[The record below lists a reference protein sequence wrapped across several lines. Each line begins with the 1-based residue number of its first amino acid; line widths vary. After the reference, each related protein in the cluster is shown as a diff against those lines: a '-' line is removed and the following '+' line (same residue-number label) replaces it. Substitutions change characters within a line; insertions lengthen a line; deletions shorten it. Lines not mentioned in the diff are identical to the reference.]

1 VRAAR
6 EAFLSG
12 DRDPKGVR
20 PQVLASWR
28 RCELNGVNPDR
39 LAIPHTTDFEPESK
53 LYRIAKPILDRFAER
68 LLDTRSSL
76 ILADRQARVLK
87 RWAVARGP
95 DNLLERLSVV
105 PGCLITEEVAGTN
118 GLGTALEEA
127 RPVQI
132 VGGEHFAEQFQ
143 AFTCVGSP
151 IRHPI
156 TRHIAGL
163 VNLACGHKDTN
174 ALILPMVT
182 EIASEIEREL
192 YLHASEGERALLE
205 SFLREARTSSRAI
218 VSMSEQVVMANVAAT
233 RVLEGADQ
241 AVLWEQASRA
251 AAQRS
256 ERSIL
261 LTLADGRSVQA
272 RCKPVD
278 IGSHSVGVLVEL
290 FPEVLAHTS
299 TGRRGAVHATVGAPN
314 SLVGQSS
321 ALRQIEAKVRQV
333 ASSGLPILFLGELG
347 TGKATLAAYAH
358 QCSGVEGDFTIFDAV
373 LAQVDGA
380 QAWLHTLRERLA
392 QPNGTV
398 LLRHLAA
405 LEPTTVA
412 AVCSLIDLVPEGV
425 GPRLMAT
432 SVADTAL
439 EPGAFQPLL
448 DRIGVA
454 RITIP
459 PLRQRPGDIK
469 GLVAEFVHRFA
480 PAQSRPRLAPEALQA
495 LLRLD
500 WPGNL
505 RQLETLIRELVSG
518 GQLSQIR
525 LEDLPEHIRRQTAR
539 RRLSRLEQM
548 ELDQIIVALR
558 EARGNKFQAAKALGI
573 SRSTLHRKL
582 RVFGI
587 ELDRSIF

>member
-1 VRAAR
+1 
-6 EAFLSG
+6 
-12 DRDPKGVR
+12 
-20 PQVLASWR
+20 
-28 RCELNGVNPDR
+28 
-39 LAIPHTTDFEPESK
+39 
-53 LYRIAKPILDRFAER
+53 
-68 LLDTRSSL
+68 
-76 ILADRQARVLK
+76 
-87 RWAVARGP
+87 
-95 DNLLERLSVV
+95 
-105 PGCLITEEVAGTN
+105 
-118 GLGTALEEA
+118 
-127 RPVQI
+127 
-132 VGGEHFAEQFQ
+132 
-143 AFTCVGSP
+143 
-151 IRHPI
+151 
-156 TRHIAGL
+156 
-163 VNLACGHKDTN
+163 
-174 ALILPMVT
+174 
-182 EIASEIEREL
+182 
-192 YLHASEGERALLE
+192 
-205 SFLREARTSSRAI
+205 
-218 VSMSEQVVMANVAAT
+218 
-233 RVLEGADQ
+233 
-241 AVLWEQASRA
+241 
-251 AAQRS
+251 
-256 ERSIL
+256 
-261 LTLADGRSVQA
+261 
-272 RCKPVD
+272 
-278 IGSHSVGVLVEL
+278 
-290 FPEVLAHTS
+290 
-299 TGRRGAVHATVGAPN
+299 
-314 SLVGQSS
+314 
-321 ALRQIEAKVRQV
+321 
-333 ASSGLPILFLGELG
+333 
-347 TGKATLAAYAH
+347 
-358 QCSGVEGDFTIFDAV
+358 VEGDFTIFDAV

-525 LEDLPEHIRRQTAR
+525 LEDLPGHIRRQTAR